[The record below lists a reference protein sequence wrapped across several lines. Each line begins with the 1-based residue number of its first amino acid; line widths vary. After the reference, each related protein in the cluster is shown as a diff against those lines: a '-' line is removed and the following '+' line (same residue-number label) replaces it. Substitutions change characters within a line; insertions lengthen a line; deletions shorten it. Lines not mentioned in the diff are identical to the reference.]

1 MPPRKKPAP
10 KPAPRKPAAAKGKA
24 KTASPVAAGKPA
36 LPRRGSPHPHAH
48 ATAGRRSA
56 SCAVVTV
63 SDTRTAADDHG
74 GALACRLLEAA
85 GHQIAHREII
95 PDDLER
101 IWARAAKLLNSGAFD
116 LLLIT
121 GGTGVSARDITPEA
135 VRPLI
140 DKELVGFGELFRQL
154 SFAEIGPAAFFSR
167 AFAGVSGRALIVALP
182 GSPAAVGLALE
193 KLLLPELSHLAFE
206 LRKHDGVAHGARIH
220 P

>member
-1 MPPRKKPAP
+1 MPPRKQPAP
-10 KPAPRKPAAAKGKA
+10 KKAPRKSAAAISKQA
-24 KTASPVAAGKPA
+24 PAPAGKPA

-48 ATAGRRSA
+48 AHAGKRSA

-63 SDTRTAADDHG
+63 SDSRTAADDHG
-74 GALACRLLEAA
+74 GALACKLLEAA

-95 PDDLER
+95 TDDLER

-116 LLLIT
+116 LLLLT

-135 VRPLI
+135 IRPLI
-140 DKELVGFGELFRQL
+140 DKELIGFGELFRQL

-182 GSPAAVGLALE
+182 GSPAAVSLALE